1 MNRYQR
7 IIERV
12 FLDRYRP
19 GDLEVSFLR
28 QDLTHAAQRLGL
40 PVPRNLGDI
49 LYAFRYRTDLPES
62 VAGTAPAG
70 MEWTIRGT
78 GQATYKFRLV
88 TVNRIVPNPALM
100 TIKIPDATPE
110 IVSAYSMSD
119 EQALLA
125 KIRYNRLLDVFLGVS
140 AHSLQNHLRTTVKD
154 IGQIE
159 VDEIYVAVDSTGRQ
173 FILPVQAKGGSDQL
187 SVVQSE
193 QDLLWCRERL
203 PGLICRPILTQ
214 FAEGDLIAMFEV
226 TRDDDDI
233 KLVQQKHYRLV
244 PASEVTQEDLLRYR
258 NSA

>member
-1 MNRYQR
+1 MSYNS

-12 FLDRYRP
+12 FLDRFRP
-19 GDLEVSFLR
+19 GDIEVQFVR
-28 QDLTHAAQRLGL
+28 DDLVDVATDLGVPL
-40 PVPRNLGDI
+40 PKNLGDV
-49 LYAFRYRTDLPES
+49 LYTFRYRRPLPK
-62 VAGTAPAG
+62 AILDTAPPG
-70 MEWTIRGT
+70 KEWTIRGA
-78 GQATYKFRLV
+78 GQAVYTFRLV

-110 IVSAYSMSD
+110 IVSAHAMSD

-140 AHSLQNHLRTTVKD
+140 AYSLQNHLRTTVRD

-173 FILPVQAKGGSDQL
+173 FVLPVQAKGGSDQL
-187 SVVQSE
+187 SVIQSE

-203 PGLICRPILTQ
+203 PDLICRPILTQ
-214 FAEGDLIAMFEV
+214 FAQDDLIAMFEV
-226 TRDDDDI
+226 ALDQDEI
-233 KLVQQKHYRLV
+233 KVVQEKHYRLV
-244 PASEVTQEDLLRYR
+244 PASDVTSEDLLRYR

>member
-1 MNRYQR
+1 MSYKR

-12 FLDRYRP
+12 FLDRYRL
-19 GDLEVSFLR
+19 GDIKVEFVR
-28 QDLTHAAQRLGL
+28 EDLVDAATDLGV
-40 PVPRNLGDI
+40 PVPRNLGDV
-49 LYAFRYRTDLPES
+49 LYTFRYRRPLPKTILE
-62 VAGTAPAG
+62 TAPAG
-70 MEWTIRGT
+70 QEWTIRGA
-78 GQATYKFRLV
+78 GQASYTFRLV
-88 TVNRIVPNPALM
+88 SVNRIVPNPALM

-110 IVSAYSMSD
+110 IVAAHAMSD

-140 AHSLQNHLRTTVKD
+140 AYSLQNHLRTTVRR

-173 FILPVQAKGGSDQL
+173 FVLPVQAKGGSDQL

-203 PGLICRPILTQ
+203 PDLICRPILTQ
-214 FAEGDLIAMFEV
+214 FAQDDLIAMFEV
-226 TRDDDDI
+226 AQDQGEI
-233 KLVQQKHYRLV
+233 KVVQEKHYRLV
-244 PASEVTQEDLLRYR
+244 PASEVTPDDLLRYR

>member
-1 MNRYQR
+1 MSYNR

-19 GDLEVSFLR
+19 GDIEVEFVR
-28 QDLTHAAQRLGL
+28 DDLVDVATDLGVPL
-40 PVPRNLGDI
+40 PKNLGDV
-49 LYAFRYRTDLPES
+49 LYTFRYRRPRPKAIVE
-62 VAGTAPAG
+62 TAPSG
-70 MEWTIRGT
+70 KEWTIRGA
-78 GQATYKFRLV
+78 GQAVYTFRLV

-110 IVSAYSMSD
+110 IVSAHAMSD

-140 AHSLQNHLRTTVKD
+140 AYSLQNHLRTTVRD

-173 FILPVQAKGGSDQL
+173 FVLPVQAKGGSDQL

-193 QDLLWCRERL
+193 QDLLWCRERV
-203 PGLICRPILTQ
+203 PDLICRPILTQ
-214 FAEGDLIAMFEV
+214 FAQDDLIAMFEV
-226 TRDDDDI
+226 ALDQDEI
-233 KLVQQKHYRLV
+233 KVVQEKHYRLV
-244 PASEVTQEDLLRYR
+244 PASEVTQADLLRYR
-258 NSA
+258 DST